1 MDYHLKAKSVIIY
14 HNNGGNGGHLMKL
27 NERGLLVVLS
37 GPSGVG
43 KGTVRKALFDLEG
56 HDLVYSTSMT
66 TRPPRNGEI
75 EGEDY
80 YFVSKE
86 EFERRIKA
94 DAFLEWAEFVGHYY
108 GTPKDKIDEELKRG
122 KEVVLEIEVQGA
134 LQVREK
140 APDGVFI
147 FIAPPNKEALYRR
160 LLRRGTESTD
170 TIQKRMD
177 KAEREF
183 PLAHKYDYIVVNDEV
198 TNAADRVLA
207 IIRAE
212 HAKTERAI
220 YKYYDLMEVD
230 KHEQK

>member
-1 MDYHLKAKSVIIY
+1 
-14 HNNGGNGGHLMKL
+14 MKL

-43 KGTVRKALFDLEG
+43 KGTVRKALFELEG
-56 HDLVYSTSMT
+56 HDLVYSISMT
-66 TRPPRNGEI
+66 TRLPREGEV

-86 EFERRIKA
+86 EFEQRIK
-94 DAFLEWAEFVGHYY
+94 DDKFLEYAEFVGNYY
-108 GTPKDKIDEELKRG
+108 GTPSDKVEEQMEQG
-122 KEVVLEIEVQGA
+122 KEDVLEIEIQGA

-140 APDGVFI
+140 AKDAVFV
-147 FIAPPNKEALYRR
+147 FIAPPTKEALYRR
-160 LLRRGTESTD
+160 LLRRGTED
-170 TIQKRMD
+170 PETIQRRME

-198 TNAADRVLA
+198 TNAADRILA

-212 HAKTERAI
+212 HAKTERSI
-220 YKYYDLMEVD
+220 YKYKEMLEVS
-230 KHEQK
+230 